1 MIEDYSFGSIKINGQ
16 KFEKDIFIDLDE
28 KVSSWWRQESHLFQ
42 RKDVESFLEKK
53 PDIVIFGTG
62 KEGLAKMSKDIKDFL
77 KSLDIQIISEPTDK
91 AVESY
96 NQAKK
101 EDKKVMCFLHLT
113 C

>member
-1 MIEDYSFGSIKINGQ
+1 
-16 KFEKDIFIDLDE
+16 
-28 KVSSWWRQESHLFQ
+28 
-42 RKDVESFLEKK
+42 
-53 PDIVIFGTG
+53 
-62 KEGLAKMSKDIKDFL
+62 MSEDIKNFL